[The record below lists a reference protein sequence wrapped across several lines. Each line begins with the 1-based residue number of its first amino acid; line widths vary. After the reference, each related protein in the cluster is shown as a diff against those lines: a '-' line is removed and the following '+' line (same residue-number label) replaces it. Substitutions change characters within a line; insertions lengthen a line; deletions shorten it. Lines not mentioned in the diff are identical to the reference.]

1 MEIKATAE
9 LCPPNIVANVVY
21 KHSGVR
27 STMLMLGGGAGVSKW
42 KLQLRTCAQSQ
53 SVTIA
58 LSGSTLPLTE
68 IKMADIDIPLVP

>member
-1 MEIKATAE
+1 
-9 LCPPNIVANVVY
+9 
-21 KHSGVR
+21 
-27 STMLMLGGGAGVSKW
+27 MLGGGAGVSKW

>member
-1 MEIKATAE
+1 M
-9 LCPPNIVANVVY
+9 PPQHCCKCGLQTQWCQEHDANAW
-21 KHSGVR
+21 
-27 STMLMLGGGAGVSKW
+27 GGGAGVSKW